1 MDPPHEDD
9 AAAPPDPTA
18 ALHPEPPQASPSVSP
33 TRIPKKTT
41 QPVEGIPGLSPPV
54 PLSQNGNRSNSFD
67 GEKTTQPV
75 EGIPGLS
82 PPVPLSQNGIRSN
95 SFDGGAN
102 EDSLC
107 LPDGIQLPPTV
118 TPGMIDGRLR
128 RAFFDLTPS
137 QMREVLTEFDDAVRD
152 KGGEIRNHTAYLF
165 GVVKRYK
172 TTYGDTNPIPQGSLS
187 DKVLVS
193 NCHLPLD
200 STTTLKSSND
210 SMPMLPKLLDCFAR
224 TFHRCGWT
232 HSLRVGSVP
241 PMILT

>member
-9 AAAPPDPTA
+9 AATPPDPTEAA
-18 ALHPEPPQASPSVSP
+18 ALHPEPPQDSPSVSP

-41 QPVEGIPGLSPPV
+41 QPSLEGIPGLSPPV
-54 PLSQNGNRSNSFD
+54 SLSHNGNRSNSFD
-67 GEKTTQPV
+67 G
-75 EGIPGLS
+75 
-82 PPVPLSQNGIRSN
+82 
-95 SFDGGAN
+95 GAS
-102 EDSLC
+102 EDSLR

-152 KGGEIRNHTAYLF
+152 KGCQIRNHTAYLF

-172 TTYGDTNPIPQGSLS
+172 TTYGDSNPIDQGSLS

-200 STTTLKSSND
+200 SSTTLK
-210 SMPMLPKLLDCFAR
+210 
-224 TFHRCGWT
+224 
-232 HSLRVGSVP
+232 
-241 PMILT
+241 

>member
-9 AAAPPDPTA
+9 AAAPPHPTEAA

-41 QPVEGIPGLSPPV
+41 QLVEGVPGLSPPV
-54 PLSQNGNRSNSFD
+54 SLIHNGNRSNSFD
-67 GEKTTQPV
+67 G
-75 EGIPGLS
+75 
-82 PPVPLSQNGIRSN
+82 
-95 SFDGGAN
+95 GAS

-152 KGGEIRNHTAYLF
+152 KGNQIRNHTAYLF

-172 TTYGDTNPIPQGSLS
+172 TTHGDTNPIDQGSLS

-200 STTTLKSSND
+200 SSTTLKSSIH
-210 SMPMLPKLLDCFAR
+210 SMLNAIK
-224 TFHRCGWT
+224 TT
-232 HSLRVGSVP
+232 
-241 PMILT
+241 

>member
-9 AAAPPDPTA
+9 AAAPPHPTEAA

-41 QPVEGIPGLSPPV
+41 QLVEGVPGLSPPV
-54 PLSQNGNRSNSFD
+54 SLIHNGNRSNSFD
-67 GEKTTQPV
+67 G
-75 EGIPGLS
+75 
-82 PPVPLSQNGIRSN
+82 
-95 SFDGGAN
+95 GAS

-152 KGGEIRNHTAYLF
+152 KGNQIRNHTAYLF

-172 TTYGDTNPIPQGSLS
+172 TTYGDTTPIDHQGSLS

-200 STTTLKSSND
+200 SSTTLKSSIY
-210 SMPMLPKLLDCFAR
+210 SMLNAIKI
-224 TFHRCGWT
+224 T
-232 HSLRVGSVP
+232 
-241 PMILT
+241 